1 MHISAFDA
9 WSASSADL
17 DACVRL
23 HQAAA
28 AIDRPAE
35 PAPVRS
41 AYVAHLTRVPAPGWR
56 YLDWLARST
65 TTGELT
71 GIASLMLLATS
82 RPTSPPS
89 TSRCTPV
96 VAVVASAARC

>member
-1 MHISAFDA
+1 MQISAFDA
-9 WSASSADL
+9 LSASPADL
-17 DACVRL
+17 DACFWL

-41 AYVAHLTRVPAPGWR
+41 ACVARLTRAPAPGWR

-65 TTGELT
+65 TL
-71 GIASLMLLATS
+71 
-82 RPTSPPS
+82 R
-89 TSRCTPV
+89 
-96 VAVVASAARC
+96 